1 MRNNPDDLSNQLI
14 QKIKK
19 WLDEE
24 IIQYKDT
31 YEVVDEKH
39 IDDPYKDIHY
49 GRVECAKGLKRMIN
63 LWENDND
70 Y

>member
-19 WLDEE
+19 WLKEE
-24 IIQYKDT
+24 IEHSQP
-31 YEVVDEKH
+31 VVDGEEEMS
-39 IDDPYKDIHY
+39 DGTEDIII
-49 GRVECAKGLKRMIN
+49 GRHECAKGLKRMIN